1 MRRFLLNIPALM
13 ALALLCALATPTVN
27 AQDSPYSWESIDVFI
42 DVQQNGDILVEET
55 SSYAFHVQHDFFRS
69 RYIDMEF
76 IDYIDQVTVSMD
88 GRDLPVEAGRSGRK
102 FKIGWE
108 HRSVDVPE
116 TLTFVLRYRARGG
129 MRLSEEQDAVIFES
143 LYGNRGAGGNIDR
156 GTVTVRVPPSVS
168 GQIQRIRAWGSNA
181 HAERPD
187 PRTVKYVL
195 TESLPSEEHLTIGLY
210 FPHGLVDAPTPNWMG
225 ASWVFEKTRLISLF
239 PAVNWARATEI
250 LYWALRV
257 SPFGL
262 FALLFVSIRIRKS
275 RWPATDYP
283 QGPAGL
289 TMLPSDLPAPAVSVL
304 VNRKVGP
311 QTYLSILVDMLQ
323 KGNLAITGTSHKEG
337 NYQSD
342 VKLVRQFEPDQ
353 PWEKVVYD
361 DLPVSTTNSKILQSF
376 VYGQQR
382 KAISTHLDE
391 VLQSRGIFD
400 EPPLQVMAEQGQ
412 GDLAKIGWFLATAIV
427 ALGVGLWV
435 NFWLPWW
442 AGAAVGIPI
451 ALVFQIYAWDETSGR
466 LIPTP
471 AGLREISLW
480 SAFGRS
486 IGNRRVSPSLDPSQP
501 DPLLPYAVALNEA
514 RQWINEINALPPWFL
529 PDAPGEQTREGLYA
543 AYRGFI
549 GADSWDL
556 DGGPKIKTF
565 SPRSGPG
572 GGGDAGGA

>member
-1 MRRFLLNIPALM
+1 MARQVILPPHAILGTCSAVTPRPNKHRERIEIRTPRLFLGVF
-13 ALALLCALATPTVN
+13 ALALIPLCLLLACGGSDEPADGSSSEPTT
-27 AQDSPYSWESIDVFI
+27 AKEEGVF
-42 DVQQNGDILVEET
+42 
-55 SSYAFHVQHDFFRS
+55 
-69 RYIDMEF
+69 
-76 IDYIDQVTVSMD
+76 
-88 GRDLPVEAGRSGRK
+88 
-102 FKIGWE
+102 W
-108 HRSVDVPE
+108 
-116 TLTFVLRYRARGG
+116 
-129 MRLSEEQDAVIFES
+129 IFE
-143 LYGNRGAGGNIDR
+143 
-156 GTVTVRVPPSVS
+156 
-168 GQIQRIRAWGSNA
+168 
-181 HAERPD
+181 
-187 PRTVKYVL
+187 
-195 TESLPSEEHLTIGLY
+195 EE
-210 FPHGLVDAPTPNWMG
+210 G

-323 KGNLAITGTSHKEG
+323 KGNLTITGTSHKEG

-361 DLPVSTTNSKILQSF
+361 DLPVSTTNSKILESF

-382 KAISTHLDE
+382 NAISTHLDE

-412 GDLAKIGWFLATAIV
+412 GDLAKLGWFLATAIV

-442 AGAAVGIPI
+442 AGTAVGIPI
-451 ALVFQIYAWDETSGR
+451 AVVFLFYAWDETSGR